1 MVFGTKPELSSG
13 GTTAGDIDLIAPTG
27 TVNAGDAGIRAGN
40 LNIAA
45 QVVLGADNIAVAG
58 TSTGTPVADASAVTA
73 TTSGSTS
80 QGDDVSKA
88 TAALSQNLSD
98 AARTSDAMKK
108 LKPTFIS
115 AEVIGHG
122 E

>member
-1 MVFGTKPELSSG
+1 M
-13 GTTAGDIDLIAPTG
+13 
-27 TVNAGDAGIRAGN
+27 NAGDAGIRANN

-45 QVVLGADNIAVAG
+45 QVVLGADNIVMAG
-58 TSTGTPVADASAVTA
+58 TSTGTPVADASVVTA
-73 TTSGSTS
+73 TTSGATQ

-88 TAALSQNLSD
+88 TAALSQNLSE
-98 AARTSDAMKK
+98 AARTSDEMRK

-115 AEVIGHG
+115 TEVIGHG